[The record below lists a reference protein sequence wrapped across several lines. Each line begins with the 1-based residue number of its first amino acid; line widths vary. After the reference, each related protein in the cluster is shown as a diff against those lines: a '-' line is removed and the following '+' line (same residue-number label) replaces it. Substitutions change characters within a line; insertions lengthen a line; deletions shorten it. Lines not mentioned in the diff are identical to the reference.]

1 MTELTQK
8 VIDTFQTRPNVAV
21 LMSLGGSNAERLLG
35 DPDIRKL
42 YDISTVVSDQ
52 PSSRGAEV
60 AGEHGLDY
68 LLRPVDRFRTPD
80 EREAY
85 FDALCA
91 ELGER
96 GVTACF
102 YAGFMKISKGKFV
115 RELPG
120 INAHPA
126 DLTVTDES
134 GVPLFRGM
142 DAISAMRAGTDGMI
156 GASTHVVADKVDTGA
171 TFIRSLPIHAP
182 ADMTDEACH
191 QRIKQAEHQI
201 YPLTLRMLGKGLIDI
216 SRMPYT
222 FDEATGILTDAS
234 GKVVDYD
241 K

>member
-1 MTELTQK
+1 
-8 VIDTFQTRPNVAV
+8 
-21 LMSLGGSNAERLLG
+21 MSLGGSNAERLLG
-35 DPDIRKL
+35 NPDIRDL

-52 PSSRGAEV
+52 TSSRGAEV
-60 AGEHGLDY
+60 AAVHGLDY

-85 FDALCA
+85 FDTLCA

-115 RELPG
+115 HEMPG

-126 DLTVTDES
+126 DLTVTDGS
-134 GVPLFRGM
+134 GIPLFRGM

-171 TFIRSLPIHAP
+171 TFIRSLPVP
-182 ADMTDEACH
+182 ASPDMSDEACH
-191 QRIKQAEHQI
+191 QRIKRAEHQI
-201 YPLTLRMLGKGLIDI
+201 YPLTLRMLGRGLIDR
-216 SRMPYT
+216 SCMPYT
-222 FDEATGILTDAS
+222 FDEATGILTDVS
-234 GKVVDYD
+234 GKVVEL
-241 K
+241 